1 MLQYQP
7 EGALNMAWDERVQAF
22 ASGQVAMISAWSV
35 RTPLLIDPS
44 RSQVA
49 DRFATAVVPAQEGI
63 TPVPPLGGWVLG
75 INAYSGNA
83 DAAWD
88 FITWLTSPEVH
99 KRFVLLGGP
108 PARTSQLDDPELVEQ
123 FWWFPTLAE
132 SAATAYPDC
141 RPRVPESFQII
152 DTVGNY
158 LSEALSGSL
167 STEEAM
173 ASANA
178 DIASLLEGAGYDV

>member
-1 MLQYQP
+1 
-7 EGALNMAWDERVQAF
+7 MAWDERVQAF
-22 ASGQVAMISAWSV
+22 ASGKVAMISAWSV
-35 RTPLLIDPS
+35 RTPLLIDPN

-49 DRFATAVVPAQEGI
+49 DKFATAVVPAKAGI

-75 INAYSGNA
+75 INAYSKQS
-83 DAAWD
+83 DAAWA

-108 PARTSQLDDPELVEQ
+108 PARTSQLTDPELVEK

-158 LSEALSGSL
+158 LSQALSGGL
-167 STEEAM
+167 STEDALK
-173 ASANA
+173 SANE
-178 DIASLLEGAGYDV
+178 DITSLLEGAGYDV

>member
-1 MLQYQP
+1 
-7 EGALNMAWDERVQAF
+7 
-22 ASGQVAMISAWSV
+22 
-35 RTPLLIDPS
+35 
-44 RSQVA
+44 
-49 DRFATAVVPAQEGI
+49 
-63 TPVPPLGGWVLG
+63 
-75 INAYSGNA
+75 
-83 DAAWD
+83 
-88 FITWLTSPEVH
+88 VH

-108 PARTSQLDDPELVEQ
+108 PARTSQLDDPELVEK